1 MTIRELESIVAKRE
15 GKKSNVKIG
24 DIREILR
31 IIRDLIQERP
41 VDVLR
46 VLIK

>member
-15 GKKSNVKIG
+15 GKKANVKSG